1 ALKRI
6 VLDAFKRIKINVP
19 PIEEQEEIVNKI
31 KPLDDKI
38 RINEKLMTNLEEYS
52 QLLYHKWF
60 VNFDFPNENNDAY
73 KENGGKMKIMKGKEI
88 PERWTVDYLPSLGE
102 IVSGGTPLTSN
113 DSYFA
118 KKGIPWITPKDLAT
132 TSNKYVSRGE
142 SDITEIGLKN
152 SSAQLMPKGAV
163 LMSSRAP
170 IGYLA
175 IAKNQITTN
184 QGFKSIV
191 PNLNIG
197 SEFIYYTLKRIMP
210 KIKIVGSGSTF
221 KEVSTAVLS
230 RLKIVKPENQVLKA
244 FKQTIHP
251 FSEKIRLLEEENE
264 LLVEARNLLI
274 HKLIK

>member
-1 ALKRI
+1 
-6 VLDAFKRIKINVP
+6 NP
-19 PIEEQEEIVNKI
+19 
-31 KPLDDKI
+31 
-38 RINEKLMTNLEEYS
+38 
-52 QLLYHKWF
+52 
-60 VNFDFPNENNDAY
+60 Y
-73 KENGGKMKIMKGKEI
+73 KEHGGKMKMVEGKKI
-88 PERWTVDYLPSLGE
+88 PDRWSVDFLTCLGE

-113 DSYFA
+113 KSYFGEN
-118 KKGIPWITPKDLAT
+118 GIPWITPKDLAST
-132 TSNKYVSRGE
+132 DNKYISRGE
-142 SDITEIGLKN
+142 FDITESGLKN